1 MKKIFCVKVDLSNG
15 TIQTG
20 DKEGSNLLKV
30 NTTVLDDHASTLRQ
44 ISHLLSDTLEEI
56 RTAEH
61 LLASQNNVFEKE
73 ISVLH
78 RQEQNLEKE
87 EDFVRKMAKVLEDVS
102 SLYAKTEQKL
112 STQDDGIGTNT
123 GLKEA
128 FRLRQPDK
136 QNQMRNRWI
145 SGWLGANVFG
155 QIDTGELERQIDR
168 IIHFSE

>member
-1 MKKIFCVKVDLSNG
+1 M
-15 TIQTG
+15 
-20 DKEGSNLLKV
+20 LKV

-73 ISVLH
+73 ISVLR

-87 EDFVRKMAKVLEDVS
+87 EDSVRRMAKVLEDVS

-112 STQDDGIGTNT
+112 STQDDGIVANT

-136 QNQMRNRWI
+136 QNQMRNQWI
-145 SGWLGANVFG
+145 SGWLGADVSG

-168 IIHFSE
+168 MIHFIE

>member
-15 TIQTG
+15 TMQTG

-30 NTTVLDDHASTLRQ
+30 NTIVLDDHASELRE
-44 ISHLLSDTLEEI
+44 ISHLLADTLKEI

-61 LLASQNNVFEKE
+61 LLESRNNVFEKE
-73 ISVLH
+73 VSVL
-78 RQEQNLEKE
+78 RKQEQNIEKE
-87 EDFVRKMAKVLEDVS
+87 EDSVRRMARVLEDVS

-112 STQDDGIGTNT
+112 STQDDGIAANT

-136 QNQMRNRWI
+136 QNQMRNQWI
-145 SGWLGANVFG
+145 SGWLGANVSG
-155 QIDTGELERQIDR
+155 QVDTGELERQIDR
-168 IIHFSE
+168 MIHFSE

>member
-73 ISVLH
+73 ISVLR
-78 RQEQNLEKE
+78 RQEQNLEKYIE
-87 EDFVRKMAKVLEDVS
+87 E
-102 SLYAKTEQKL
+102 
-112 STQDDGIGTNT
+112 
-123 GLKEA
+123 
-128 FRLRQPDK
+128 
-136 QNQMRNRWI
+136 
-145 SGWLGANVFG
+145 
-155 QIDTGELERQIDR
+155 
-168 IIHFSE
+168 II

>member
-1 MKKIFCVKVDLSNG
+1 M
-15 TIQTG
+15 
-20 DKEGSNLLKV
+20 LKV
-30 NTTVLDDHASTLRQ
+30 NTTLLDDHASTLLK

-73 ISVLH
+73 ISVLR

-87 EDFVRKMAKVLEDVS
+87 EDSVRKMAKVLEDVS

-136 QNQMRNRWI
+136 QNQMRNQWI

-155 QIDTGELERQIDR
+155 QIDTGELERQINR
-168 IIHFSE
+168 MIHFSE

>member
-73 ISVLH
+73 ISVLR

-87 EDFVRKMAKVLEDVS
+87 EDSVRRMAKVLKDVS

-123 GLKEA
+123 GLKEV

-136 QNQMRNRWI
+136 QNRMRNRWI

-155 QIDTGELERQIDR
+155 QIDTEDLERQIDR
-168 IIHFSE
+168 MIHFSE

>member
-73 ISVLH
+73 ISVPQAGAESGKKKILFGKWQSTG
-78 RQEQNLEKE
+78 RCQQ
-87 EDFVRKMAKVLEDVS
+87 

-112 STQDDGIGTNT
+112 STRMTA
-123 GLKEA
+123 L
-128 FRLRQPDK
+128 
-136 QNQMRNRWI
+136 
-145 SGWLGANVFG
+145 G
-155 QIDTGELERQIDR
+155 QIQV
-168 IIHFSE
+168 

>member
-73 ISVLH
+73 ISVLR
-78 RQEQNLEKE
+78 RQEQNLEK

>member
-1 MKKIFCVKVDLSNG
+1 MLR
-15 TIQTG
+15 
-20 DKEGSNLLKV
+20 V
-30 NTTVLDDHASTLRQ
+30 NTTVLDDNASKLRE
-44 ISHLLSDTLEEI
+44 ISHLLADTLKEI

-61 LLASQNNVFEKE
+61 LLESRNNVFEE
-73 ISVLH
+73 EVSVLR

-87 EDFVRKMAKVLEDVS
+87 EASARKMAKVLEDVS

-112 STQDDGIGTNT
+112 STQDDGIVANT

-145 SGWLGANVFG
+145 SGWLGQNVSG
-155 QIDTGELERQIDR
+155 QVDAGELGRQINR
-168 IIHFSE
+168 MIHFSE